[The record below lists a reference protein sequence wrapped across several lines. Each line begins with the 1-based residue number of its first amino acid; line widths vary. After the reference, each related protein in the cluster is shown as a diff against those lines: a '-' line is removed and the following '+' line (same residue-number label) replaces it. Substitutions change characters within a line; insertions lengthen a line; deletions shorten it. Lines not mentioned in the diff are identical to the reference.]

1 MRDSSGI
8 LNKKVGLIVLGF
20 VVGAIIIGT
29 QIVLRY
35 LDPYLHYPLLDD
47 VEFYKYYL
55 ITYIDIMLA
64 LGIGAAQAYNYK
76 YSGLRDFSN
85 ILVIVLLVR
94 FIWIIV
100 LGVID
105 VLDCNGSTPSG
116 YCVMELIYWYA
127 LQGAA
132 LVAWSIVS
140 VMQFDEARAIEEYPE
155 RDRIELMR

>member
-1 MRDSSGI
+1 MRDISSI

-20 VVGAIIIGT
+20 IVGAIIIGT

-35 LDPYLHYPLLDD
+35 LDPFIHHPLLDD
-47 VEFYKYYL
+47 AEFYKYYL

-85 ILVIVLLVR
+85 ILVIVLLAR
-94 FIWIIV
+94 FIWIVVI
-100 LGVID
+100 GVID
-105 VLDCNGSTPSG
+105 VLDCTGSTPSG
-116 YCVMELIYWYA
+116 YCVPELIYWYA
-127 LQGAA
+127 MQGAA
-132 LVAWSIVS
+132 LVAWIIVA

-155 RDRIELMR
+155 RERIELMQ